1 MCVQCDGFGKQSAPT
16 GFVCAATASPAPAG
30 PSRRRFLKASAT
42 AVAACAATQ
51 AGRVAAQTP
60 GVDGELT
67 RLQGQRRIL
76 IKGGIVLSMDK
87 QVGDFANADVLI
99 EDGKIREVR
108 PNIAAS
114 DAAIVD
120 GTNRIV
126 TPGFI
131 DTHHHCYQ
139 ALLRNI
145 LGNGL
150 LDPDYGR
157 DIADRLTAVY
167 NPDDVYWGTYVST
180 LGMLDMGTTTAL
192 DISQVCHS
200 PEHSDEGV
208 RALKDSGM
216 RAVYAY
222 SRGAGPKAM
231 YPQDIGRLQ
240 KTYFNSK
247 DQLLTLALGSGLNK
261 DLFTAARN
269 AGVFTANHG
278 VNHRTEKALADLN
291 AAGLLRP
298 GDEYIHCTQLSA
310 DSWKII
316 RDSGGKVSLSVPIEM
331 AMGHG
336 MPGIQGALDAG
347 VRPSLSSDVDV
358 TMAQDPFTLMRHTF
372 NLQRLLL
379 LQRMQKNEPNLPPL
393 LTTRDV
399 LEFATIE
406 GARCLGLEAKTGS
419 LTPGKDADLVVLQ
432 ADRLNVWPLNNATS
446 CVVNLMGTSN
456 VESVFVAGK
465 AKKWKGALVGVDE
478 ARVRKMV
485 ADGRDGVLK
494 RANFPM
500 NLFG

>member
-1 MCVQCDGFGKQSAPT
+1 MCVKCNGFTIRPTSASFICDE
-16 GFVCAATASPAPAG
+16 ASVSK
-30 PSRRRFLKASAT
+30 PSRRTFLKTGAL
-42 AVAACAATQ
+42 AVAVAGQAVPAASQTAEAGNELQRVQ
-51 AGRVAAQTP
+51 AAP
-60 GVDGELT
+60 
-67 RLQGQRRIL
+67 RIL
-76 IKGGIVLSMDK
+76 IKGGVVLSMDP
-87 QVGDFANADVLI
+87 QVGDHASADVLI

-108 PNIAAS
+108 PDISAADAIVV
-114 DAAIVD
+114 DAA
-120 GTNRIV
+120 NRIIV
-126 TPGFI
+126 PGFI

-145 LGNGL
+145 LPNGL

-167 NPDDVYWGTYVST
+167 TPDDVYLGTLLSAI
-180 LGMLDMGTTTAL
+180 GILDMGTTTVL
-192 DISQVCHS
+192 DISQVNHS

-208 RALKDSGM
+208 RALRDAGL

-231 YPQDIGRLQ
+231 YPKDIGRLQ
-240 KTYFNSK
+240 KAYFNST

-261 DLFTAARN
+261 DLFTAARE

-278 VNHRTEKALADLN
+278 VNHRTEKALHDLA

-298 GDEYIHCTQLSA
+298 GDEYIHCTQLSP
-310 DSWKII
+310 DSWKVI
-316 RDSGGKVSLSVPIEM
+316 RDSGGKVSLSTPIEM

-358 TMAQDPFTLMRHTF
+358 TFAQDPFTVMRSTLS
-372 NLQRLLL
+372 LQRLMI
-379 LQRMQKNEPNLPPL
+379 LQRMQKNEPNLPKL

-406 GARCLGLEAKTGS
+406 GARCLGLESKTGS
-419 LTPGKDADLVVLQ
+419 LTPGKDADIVVLD
-432 ADRLNVWPLNNATS
+432 AERLNVWPLNNATG
-446 CVVNLMGTSN
+446 CVVNLMGTGN

-465 AKKWKGALVGVDE
+465 VKKWKGSMVGFDE
-478 ARVRKMV
+478 ARMRSGT
-485 ADGRDGVLK
+485 AQARDGVIR
-494 RANFPM
+494 RANFPV